1 MTDARGGVSRRT
13 IPAIPTRLIAV
24 FGILLLMAG
33 FLFLGKCFPLILGF
47 LRKLS
52 PLLPDDLGYIGVSE
66 SWILRHHCCLVV
78 LAIENEC
85 WDCVSMTTKTEAHN
99 SYVGMHVP
107 FRGLGILGSG

>member
-1 MTDARGGVSRRT
+1 
-13 IPAIPTRLIAV
+13 
-24 FGILLLMAG
+24 MAG

-85 WDCVSMTTKTEAHN
+85 ISRSRDLGIRLTEAE
-99 SYVGMHVP
+99 
-107 FRGLGILGSG
+107 LGDRLPWCRRLDGTGR